1 MFHHYLKPISAIV
14 LILCLLLACGCGQ
27 AEPEETEPSFEIPA
41 GPELQYVRFDYN
53 IALDYLTDERYCLSR
68 NLSGTNAMT
77 QEHIY
82 PGYRL
87 IEFSEE
93 YDRFMDVLEQQSE
106 ARQAGLTEVFRSEG
120 LEIKRDFWAENQLL
134 ALDLCVFG
142 ALRQIKAEPVITKM
156 ENGGELVVDFYYGAD
171 ISTTADNSGVLLLV
185 VIPRSYSFA
194 SVDINWIRV
203 EEWTEYG
210 DPEWNGF

>member
-1 MFHHYLKPISAIV
+1 MFHHHLKRISTIL
-14 LILCLLLACGCGQ
+14 LILCLLLACGCRQ
-27 AEPEETEPSFEIPA
+27 AEPEETEPSFEIPS

-53 IALDYLTDERYCLSR
+53 IELDYLTDERYYLSR

-77 QEHIY
+77 QEHIF

-87 IEFSEE
+87 IELSEE
-93 YDRFMDVLEQQSE
+93 YDCFMDVLEQQSN
-106 ARQAGLTEVFRSEG
+106 ARHAGLTEVFRSEG
-120 LEIKRDFWAENQLL
+120 LEPKRIDFWAENQLL

-156 ENGGELVVDFYYGAD
+156 DEGELVVDFYYGAE
-171 ISTTADNSGVLLLV
+171 ISSTADNSGVLFLV
-185 VIPRSYSFA
+185 VIPRSYSFT

-203 EEWTEYG
+203 ADWTNYYNPLE
-210 DPEWNGF
+210 